1 MDDTIAAISTAQGVG
16 AISIIRVSG
25 ADAIKIVSKIFSN
38 KKFLGA
44 PSHTIHYGYIMDGDE
59 RIDEVLV
66 TIMRAPKTF
75 TKEDIVEIN
84 AHGGIMTTDK
94 ILELLLVNGCRLAEP
109 GEFTK
114 RAFLNGR
121 IDLTE
126 AEGVMDL
133 INSKTDISRKIA
145 LNQVGGKVSSMIS
158 KLRDELAGI
167 IANIEV
173 NIDYP
178 EYEDIEEMTIEKI
191 NSNLSEL
198 ESKIDKILKESKNGE
213 ILTNGIK
220 TAIVGKPNVGKSS
233 LLNRLIGEEK
243 AIVTDIQGTTRDS
256 VEATLRIDNLILNLI
271 DTAGIRKKS
280 KVKESI
286 EKFSIMRTLLAIER
300 ADVCLM
306 MIDALEGVTDQDAK
320 IAGEAHEAGKGI
332 IIVVNKWDEYEK
344 ETGTLEK
351 YKKEIYSK
359 LSYLSYAPIIFISA
373 KTGQRVNKLFDLIN
387 HVNEQNSMRVST
399 SVLNQ
404 VINEA
409 IAIVQPPT
417 DKGKRLK
424 ILYGTQASTK
434 PPTFVIFVN
443 DKELFHFSYERY
455 LVNQFRNNFG
465 MQGTPIR
472 IIVREKREEN

>member
-38 KKFLGA
+38 KNFLDA
-44 PSHTIHYGYIMDGDE
+44 PSHTIHYGYIMDNNE
-59 RIDEVLV
+59 KVDEVLV
-66 TIMRAPKTF
+66 NIMRAPRTF
-75 TKEDIVEIN
+75 TKEDVVEIN

-126 AEGVMDL
+126 AEGVIDL

-271 DTAGIRKKS
+271 DTAGIRKTDD
-280 KVKESI
+280 VVESI
-286 EKFSIMRTLLAIER
+286 GVDKSLKLIDEADLILFVVNYNEKLSHDDLVILDKLKGKNYITIVNKTDLDKKIDDDKLSNVVYVSALNDENIDEIGNKIKKLFNLEKIEMADLTYLTSARSGAILR
-300 ADVCLM
+300 KV
-306 MIDALEGVTDQDAK
+306 LESVKAVR
-320 IAGEAHEAGKGI
+320 KGI
-332 IIVVNKWDEYEK
+332 
-344 ETGTLEK
+344 
-351 YKKEIYSK
+351 
-359 LSYLSYAPIIFISA
+359 
-373 KTGQRVNKLFDLIN
+373 
-387 HVNEQNSMRVST
+387 
-399 SVLNQ
+399 
-404 VINEA
+404 
-409 IAIVQPPT
+409 
-417 DKGKRLK
+417 
-424 ILYGTQASTK
+424 
-434 PPTFVIFVN
+434 
-443 DKELFHFSYERY
+443 
-455 LVNQFRNNFG
+455 
-465 MQGTPIR
+465 
-472 IIVREKREEN
+472 EENYPIDMVEIDLKDIWNLLGEIIGESYDEELLDQLFSRFCVGK

>member
-25 ADAIKIVSKIFSN
+25 TDAIKIVNKIFSN
-38 KKFLGA
+38 KKFLAA

-233 LLNRLIGEEK
+233 LLNRLIGEDK

-256 VEATLRIDNLILNLI
+256 VEATLRMDNLILNLI
-271 DTAGIRKKS
+271 DTAGIRKTED
-280 KVKESI
+280 VVESI
-286 EKFSIMRTLLAIER
+286 GVDKSLKLIDE
-300 ADVCLM
+300 ADL
-306 MIDALEGVTDQDAK
+306 ILF
-320 IAGEAHEAGKGI
+320 
-332 IIVVNKWDEYEK
+332 VVNYNEK
-344 ETGTLEK
+344 LSHDDLVILDKLKDKNYITIVNKTDLEK
-351 YKKEIYSK
+351 KIDDDK
-359 LSYLSYAPIIFISA
+359 LSNVVYVSA
-373 KTGQRVNKLFDLIN
+373 LNDDNIDEIGNKIKKLFDLEKI
-387 HVNEQNSMRVST
+387 ETTDLTYLT
-399 SVLNQ
+399 SARSGAILRKVLDS
-404 VINEA
+404 VKA
-409 IAIVQPPT
+409 IR
-417 DKGKRLK
+417 KG
-424 ILYGTQASTK
+424 I
-434 PPTFVIFVN
+434 
-443 DKELFHFSYERY
+443 
-455 LVNQFRNNFG
+455 
-465 MQGTPIR
+465 
-472 IIVREKREEN
+472 EENYPIDMVEIDLKDIWNLLGEIIGESYDEELLDQLFSRFCVGK

>member
-25 ADAIKIVSKIFSN
+25 TDAIKIVNKIFSN
-38 KKFLGA
+38 KKFLDS

-158 KLRDELAGI
+158 DLRDELAGI

-233 LLNRLIGEEK
+233 LLNRLIGEDK

-271 DTAGIRKKS
+271 DTAGIRKTED
-280 KVKESI
+280 VVESI
-286 EKFSIMRTLLAIER
+286 GVDKSLKLIDEADLILFVVNYNEKLSHDDLVILDKLKDKNYITIVNKTDLDKKIDDDKLSNVVYVSALNDDNIDEIGNKIKKLFNLEKIETTDLTYLTSARSGAILR
-300 ADVCLM
+300 KVLDSVKAVR
-306 MIDALEGVTDQDAK
+306 
-320 IAGEAHEAGKGI
+320 KGI
-332 IIVVNKWDEYEK
+332 
-344 ETGTLEK
+344 
-351 YKKEIYSK
+351 
-359 LSYLSYAPIIFISA
+359 
-373 KTGQRVNKLFDLIN
+373 
-387 HVNEQNSMRVST
+387 
-399 SVLNQ
+399 
-404 VINEA
+404 
-409 IAIVQPPT
+409 
-417 DKGKRLK
+417 
-424 ILYGTQASTK
+424 
-434 PPTFVIFVN
+434 
-443 DKELFHFSYERY
+443 
-455 LVNQFRNNFG
+455 
-465 MQGTPIR
+465 
-472 IIVREKREEN
+472 EENYPIDMVEIDLKDIWNLLGEIIGESYDEELLDQLFSRFCVGK

>member
-25 ADAIKIVSKIFSN
+25 TDAIKIVNKIFSN
-38 KKFLGA
+38 KKFLDA

-158 KLRDELAGI
+158 DLRDELAGI

-233 LLNRLIGEEK
+233 LLNRLIGEDK

-271 DTAGIRKKS
+271 DTAGIRKTED
-280 KVKESI
+280 VVESI
-286 EKFSIMRTLLAIER
+286 GVDKSLKLIDE
-300 ADVCLM
+300 ADL
-306 MIDALEGVTDQDAK
+306 ILF
-320 IAGEAHEAGKGI
+320 
-332 IIVVNKWDEYEK
+332 VVNYNE
-344 ETGTLEK
+344 
-351 YKKEIYSK
+351 K
-359 LSYLSYAPIIFISA
+359 LSHDDLVILDKLKDKNYITI
-373 KTGQRVNKLFDLIN
+373 VNKTDLDKKIDDDKLSN
-387 HVNEQNSMRVST
+387 VVYVSA
-399 SVLNQ
+399 L
-404 VINEA
+404 
-409 IAIVQPPT
+409 
-417 DKGKRLK
+417 
-424 ILYGTQASTK
+424 
-434 PPTFVIFVN
+434 N
-443 DKELFHFSYERY
+443 DKNIDEIGNKIKKLFNLFK
-455 LVNQFRNNFG
+455 LL
-465 MQGTPIR
+465 I
-472 IIVREKREEN
+472 

>member
-25 ADAIKIVSKIFSN
+25 VDAIKIVSKIFSN
-38 KKFLGA
+38 KNFLDA
-44 PSHTIHYGYIMDGDE
+44 PSHTIHYGYIMDNNE
-59 RIDEVLV
+59 KVDEVLV
-66 TIMRAPKTF
+66 SIMRAPRTF
-75 TKEDIVEIN
+75 TKEDVVEIN

-126 AEGVMDL
+126 AEGVMNL

-271 DTAGIRKKS
+271 DTAGIRKTDD
-280 KVKESI
+280 VVESI
-286 EKFSIMRTLLAIER
+286 GVDKSLKLIDEADLILFVVNYNEKLSHDDLVILDKLKDKNYITIVNKTDLDKKIDDDKLSNVVYVSALNDDNIDEIGNKIKKLFNLEKIEMADLTYLTSARSGAILR
-300 ADVCLM
+300 KV
-306 MIDALEGVTDQDAK
+306 LESVKAVR
-320 IAGEAHEAGKGI
+320 KGI
-332 IIVVNKWDEYEK
+332 
-344 ETGTLEK
+344 
-351 YKKEIYSK
+351 
-359 LSYLSYAPIIFISA
+359 
-373 KTGQRVNKLFDLIN
+373 
-387 HVNEQNSMRVST
+387 
-399 SVLNQ
+399 
-404 VINEA
+404 
-409 IAIVQPPT
+409 
-417 DKGKRLK
+417 
-424 ILYGTQASTK
+424 
-434 PPTFVIFVN
+434 
-443 DKELFHFSYERY
+443 
-455 LVNQFRNNFG
+455 
-465 MQGTPIR
+465 
-472 IIVREKREEN
+472 EENYPIDMVEIDLKDIWNLLGEIIGESYDEELLDQLFSRFCVGK

>member
-25 ADAIKIVSKIFSN
+25 TDAIKIVNKIFSN
-38 KKFLGA
+38 KKFLDA

-145 LNQVGGKVSSMIS
+145 LNQVGGKASSMIS
-158 KLRDELAGI
+158 DLRDELAGI

-233 LLNRLIGEEK
+233 LLNRLIGEDK

-271 DTAGIRKKS
+271 DTAGIRKTED
-280 KVKESI
+280 VVESI
-286 EKFSIMRTLLAIER
+286 GVDKSLKLIDE
-300 ADVCLM
+300 ADL
-306 MIDALEGVTDQDAK
+306 ILF
-320 IAGEAHEAGKGI
+320 
-332 IIVVNKWDEYEK
+332 VVNYNE
-344 ETGTLEK
+344 
-351 YKKEIYSK
+351 K
-359 LSYLSYAPIIFISA
+359 LSHDDLVILDKLKDKNYITIVNKTDLDKKIDDDKLSNVVYVSA
-373 KTGQRVNKLFDLIN
+373 LNDDNIDEIGNKIKKLFDLEKI
-387 HVNEQNSMRVST
+387 ETTDLTYLT
-399 SVLNQ
+399 SARSGAILRKVLES
-404 VINEA
+404 VKA
-409 IAIVQPPT
+409 VR
-417 DKGKRLK
+417 KG
-424 ILYGTQASTK
+424 I
-434 PPTFVIFVN
+434 
-443 DKELFHFSYERY
+443 
-455 LVNQFRNNFG
+455 
-465 MQGTPIR
+465 
-472 IIVREKREEN
+472 EENYPIDMVEIDLKDIWNLLGEIIGESYDEELLDQLFSRFCVGK

>member
-25 ADAIKIVSKIFSN
+25 VDAIKIVSKIFSN
-38 KKFLGA
+38 KNFLDA
-44 PSHTIHYGYIMDGDE
+44 PSHTIHYGYIMDNNE
-59 RIDEVLV
+59 KVDEVLV
-66 TIMRAPKTF
+66 SIMRAPRTF
-75 TKEDIVEIN
+75 TKEDVVEIN

-271 DTAGIRKKS
+271 DTAGIRKTDD
-280 KVKESI
+280 VVESI
-286 EKFSIMRTLLAIER
+286 GVDKSLKLIDEADLILFVVNYNEKLSHDDLVILDKLKDKNYITIVNKTDLDKKIDDDKLSNVVYVSALNDENIDEIGNKIKKLFNLEKIEMADLTYLTSARSGAILR
-300 ADVCLM
+300 KV
-306 MIDALEGVTDQDAK
+306 LESVKAVR
-320 IAGEAHEAGKGI
+320 KGI
-332 IIVVNKWDEYEK
+332 
-344 ETGTLEK
+344 
-351 YKKEIYSK
+351 
-359 LSYLSYAPIIFISA
+359 
-373 KTGQRVNKLFDLIN
+373 
-387 HVNEQNSMRVST
+387 
-399 SVLNQ
+399 
-404 VINEA
+404 
-409 IAIVQPPT
+409 
-417 DKGKRLK
+417 
-424 ILYGTQASTK
+424 
-434 PPTFVIFVN
+434 
-443 DKELFHFSYERY
+443 
-455 LVNQFRNNFG
+455 
-465 MQGTPIR
+465 
-472 IIVREKREEN
+472 EENYPIDMVEIDLKDIWNLLGEIIGESYDEELLDQLFSRFCVGK

>member
-25 ADAIKIVSKIFSN
+25 TDAIKIISKIFSN
-38 KKFLGA
+38 KKFLDA

-158 KLRDELAGI
+158 DLRDELAGI

-233 LLNRLIGEEK
+233 LLNRLIGEDK

-271 DTAGIRKKS
+271 DTAGIRKTED
-280 KVKESI
+280 VVESI
-286 EKFSIMRTLLAIER
+286 GVDKSLKLIDE
-300 ADVCLM
+300 ADL
-306 MIDALEGVTDQDAK
+306 ILF
-320 IAGEAHEAGKGI
+320 
-332 IIVVNKWDEYEK
+332 VVNYNE
-344 ETGTLEK
+344 
-351 YKKEIYSK
+351 K
-359 LSYLSYAPIIFISA
+359 LSHDDLVILDKLKDKNYITIVNKTDLDKKIDDDKLSNVVYVSA
-373 KTGQRVNKLFDLIN
+373 LNDDNIDEIGNKIKKLFDLEKI
-387 HVNEQNSMRVST
+387 ETTDLTYLT
-399 SVLNQ
+399 SARSGAILRKVLDS
-404 VINEA
+404 VKA
-409 IAIVQPPT
+409 VR
-417 DKGKRLK
+417 KG
-424 ILYGTQASTK
+424 I
-434 PPTFVIFVN
+434 
-443 DKELFHFSYERY
+443 
-455 LVNQFRNNFG
+455 
-465 MQGTPIR
+465 
-472 IIVREKREEN
+472 EENYPIDMVEIDLKDIWNLLGEIIGESYDEELLDQLFSRFCVGK

>member
-25 ADAIKIVSKIFSN
+25 NDAISIVSKIFSN
-38 KKFLGA
+38 KKFVDAL
-44 PSHTIHYGYIMDGDE
+44 SHTIHYGYIMDGDE
-59 RIDEVLV
+59 KVDEVLV
-66 TIMRAPKTF
+66 SVMRAPKTF
-75 TKEDIVEIN
+75 TKEDVVEIN

-145 LNQVGGKVSSMIS
+145 LNQVGGKVSNMIS

-191 NSNLSEL
+191 DFNLSEL

-233 LLNRLIGEEK
+233 LLNRLIGEDK

-256 VEATLRIDNLILNLI
+256 VEATIRIDNLILNLI
-271 DTAGIRKKS
+271 DTAGIRKTED
-280 KVKESI
+280 VVESI
-286 EKFSIMRTLLAIER
+286 GVDKSLKLIDE
-300 ADVCLM
+300 ADL
-306 MIDALEGVTDQDAK
+306 ILF
-320 IAGEAHEAGKGI
+320 
-332 IIVVNKWDEYEK
+332 VVNYNEK
-344 ETGTLEK
+344 LSHDDLVILDKLKGKNYITIVNKTDLEK
-351 YKKEIYSK
+351 KIDDDK
-359 LSYLSYAPIIFISA
+359 LSNVVYVSA
-373 KTGQRVNKLFDLIN
+373 LNDDNIDEIGNKIKKLFDLEKIETTDLTYLASARSGAILRK
-387 HVNEQNSMRVST
+387 VLD
-399 SVLNQ
+399 SVKA
-404 VINEA
+404 VR
-409 IAIVQPPT
+409 
-417 DKGKRLK
+417 KG
-424 ILYGTQASTK
+424 I
-434 PPTFVIFVN
+434 
-443 DKELFHFSYERY
+443 
-455 LVNQFRNNFG
+455 
-465 MQGTPIR
+465 
-472 IIVREKREEN
+472 EENYPIDMVEIDLKDIWNLLGEIIGESYDEELLDQLFSRFCVGK

>member
-1 MDDTIAAISTAQGVG
+1 MEDTIAAISTAQGVG

-25 ADAIKIVSKIFSN
+25 ADAIRIVSKIFSN
-38 KKFLGA
+38 KKFYDA

-59 RIDEVLV
+59 KVDEVLV

-145 LNQVGGKVSSMIS
+145 LNQVGGKVSNMIS

-178 EYEDIEEMTIEKI
+178 EYEDIEEMTIDKI

-198 ESKIDKILKESKNGE
+198 ESKIDKILKESKKGE
-213 ILTNGIK
+213 VLTNGIK

-233 LLNRLIGEEK
+233 LLNRLIGEDK
-243 AIVTDIQGTTRDS
+243 AIVTDIKGTTRDS

-271 DTAGIRKKS
+271 DTAGIRKTDD
-280 KVKESI
+280 VVESI
-286 EKFSIMRTLLAIER
+286 GVDKSLKL
-300 ADVCLM
+300 
-306 MIDALEGVTDQDAK
+306 IDASDLILFVVNYNEKLSGDDLVILDKLKGKNYITIVNKTDLEKKIDDEKLSNVVYVSALNDDNIDEIGNKIKKLFNLEKIETTDLTYLTSARSGAILRK
-320 IAGEAHEAGKGI
+320 VLESVKAVRKGI
-332 IIVVNKWDEYEK
+332 EDNYPIDMVEIDLKDIWNLLGEIIGDSYDEE
-344 ETGTLEK
+344 L
-351 YKKEIYSK
+351 
-359 LSYLSYAPIIFISA
+359 LD
-373 KTGQRVNKLFDLIN
+373 QLFSRFC
-387 HVNEQNSMRVST
+387 V
-399 SVLNQ
+399 
-404 VINEA
+404 
-409 IAIVQPPT
+409 
-417 DKGKRLK
+417 GK
-424 ILYGTQASTK
+424 
-434 PPTFVIFVN
+434 
-443 DKELFHFSYERY
+443 
-455 LVNQFRNNFG
+455 
-465 MQGTPIR
+465 
-472 IIVREKREEN
+472 

>member
-1 MDDTIAAISTAQGVG
+1 MEDTIAAISTAQGVG

-25 ADAIKIVSKIFSN
+25 NDAIKIVSKIFSN
-38 KKFLGA
+38 KKFFDA

-59 RIDEVLV
+59 KVDEVLV
-66 TIMRAPKTF
+66 SIMRAPKTF

-145 LNQVGGKVSSMIS
+145 LNQVSGKVSNMIS
-158 KLRDELAGI
+158 DLRDELAGI
-167 IANIEV
+167 ISNIEV

-178 EYEDIEEMTIEKI
+178 EYEDIEEMTIDKI

-198 ESKIDKILKESKNGE
+198 EDKIDKILKESKNGE
-213 ILTNGIK
+213 VLTNGIK

-233 LLNRLIGEEK
+233 LLNRLIGEDK

-271 DTAGIRKKS
+271 DTAGIRKTDD
-280 KVKESI
+280 VVESI
-286 EKFSIMRTLLAIER
+286 GVDKSLKLIDEADLILFVVNYNEKLSHDDLVILDKLKGKNYITIVNKTDLEKKIDDDKLSNVVYVSALNDDNIGEIGNKIKKLFNLEKIETTDLTYLTSARSQAILR
-300 ADVCLM
+300 KV
-306 MIDALEGVTDQDAK
+306 LESVKAVR
-320 IAGEAHEAGKGI
+320 KGI
-332 IIVVNKWDEYEK
+332 EDNYPIDMVEIDLKDIWNLLGEIIGESYDEE
-344 ETGTLEK
+344 L
-351 YKKEIYSK
+351 
-359 LSYLSYAPIIFISA
+359 LD
-373 KTGQRVNKLFDLIN
+373 QLFSRFC
-387 HVNEQNSMRVST
+387 V
-399 SVLNQ
+399 
-404 VINEA
+404 
-409 IAIVQPPT
+409 
-417 DKGKRLK
+417 GK
-424 ILYGTQASTK
+424 
-434 PPTFVIFVN
+434 
-443 DKELFHFSYERY
+443 
-455 LVNQFRNNFG
+455 
-465 MQGTPIR
+465 
-472 IIVREKREEN
+472 

>member
-25 ADAIKIVSKIFSN
+25 TDAIKIVSKIFSN

-145 LNQVGGKVSSMIS
+145 LNQVGGKVSNMIS

-233 LLNRLIGEEK
+233 LLNRLIGEDK

-271 DTAGIRKKS
+271 DTAGIRKTED
-280 KVKESI
+280 VVESI
-286 EKFSIMRTLLAIER
+286 GVDKSLKLIDE
-300 ADVCLM
+300 ADL
-306 MIDALEGVTDQDAK
+306 ILF
-320 IAGEAHEAGKGI
+320 
-332 IIVVNKWDEYEK
+332 VVNYNE
-344 ETGTLEK
+344 
-351 YKKEIYSK
+351 K
-359 LSYLSYAPIIFISA
+359 LSHDDLVILDKLKDKNYITIVNKTDLDKKIDDDKLSNVVYVSA
-373 KTGQRVNKLFDLIN
+373 LNDDNIDEIGNKIKKLFDLEKI
-387 HVNEQNSMRVST
+387 ETIDLTYLT
-399 SVLNQ
+399 SARSGAILRKVLDS
-404 VINEA
+404 VKA
-409 IAIVQPPT
+409 VR
-417 DKGKRLK
+417 KG
-424 ILYGTQASTK
+424 I
-434 PPTFVIFVN
+434 
-443 DKELFHFSYERY
+443 
-455 LVNQFRNNFG
+455 
-465 MQGTPIR
+465 
-472 IIVREKREEN
+472 EENYPIDMVEIDLKDIWNLLGEIIGESYDEELLDQLFSRFCVGK

>member
-38 KKFLGA
+38 KNFLDA
-44 PSHTIHYGYIMDGDE
+44 PSHTIHYGYIMDNNE
-59 RIDEVLV
+59 KVDEVLV
-66 TIMRAPKTF
+66 SIMRAPRTF
-75 TKEDIVEIN
+75 TKEDVVEIN

-271 DTAGIRKKS
+271 DTAGIRKTDD
-280 KVKESI
+280 VVESI
-286 EKFSIMRTLLAIER
+286 GVDKSLKLIDEADLILFVVNYNEKLSHDDLVILDKLKDKNYITIVNKTDLDKKIDDDKLSNVVYVSALNDDNIDEIGNKIKKLFNLEKIEMADLTYLTSARSGAILR
-300 ADVCLM
+300 KV
-306 MIDALEGVTDQDAK
+306 LESVKAVR
-320 IAGEAHEAGKGI
+320 KGI
-332 IIVVNKWDEYEK
+332 
-344 ETGTLEK
+344 
-351 YKKEIYSK
+351 
-359 LSYLSYAPIIFISA
+359 
-373 KTGQRVNKLFDLIN
+373 
-387 HVNEQNSMRVST
+387 
-399 SVLNQ
+399 
-404 VINEA
+404 
-409 IAIVQPPT
+409 
-417 DKGKRLK
+417 
-424 ILYGTQASTK
+424 
-434 PPTFVIFVN
+434 
-443 DKELFHFSYERY
+443 
-455 LVNQFRNNFG
+455 
-465 MQGTPIR
+465 
-472 IIVREKREEN
+472 EENYPIDMVEIDLKDIWNLLGEIIGESYDEELLDQLFSRFCVGK

>member
-25 ADAIKIVSKIFSN
+25 TDAIKIVNKIFSN
-38 KKFLGA
+38 KKFLDA

-158 KLRDELAGI
+158 DLRDELAGI

-233 LLNRLIGEEK
+233 LLNRLIGEDK

-271 DTAGIRKKS
+271 DTAGIRKTED
-280 KVKESI
+280 VVESI
-286 EKFSIMRTLLAIER
+286 GVDKSLKLIDE
-300 ADVCLM
+300 ADL
-306 MIDALEGVTDQDAK
+306 ILF
-320 IAGEAHEAGKGI
+320 
-332 IIVVNKWDEYEK
+332 VVNYNEK
-344 ETGTLEK
+344 LSHDDLVILEK
-351 YKKEIYSK
+351 LKDKNYITIVNKTDLDKKIDDDK
-359 LSYLSYAPIIFISA
+359 LSNVVYVSA
-373 KTGQRVNKLFDLIN
+373 LNDDNIDEIGNKIKKLFDLEKI
-387 HVNEQNSMRVST
+387 ETTDLTYLT
-399 SVLNQ
+399 SARSGAILRKVLDS
-404 VINEA
+404 VKA
-409 IAIVQPPT
+409 VR
-417 DKGKRLK
+417 KG
-424 ILYGTQASTK
+424 I
-434 PPTFVIFVN
+434 
-443 DKELFHFSYERY
+443 
-455 LVNQFRNNFG
+455 
-465 MQGTPIR
+465 
-472 IIVREKREEN
+472 EENYPIDMVEIDLKDIWNLLGEIIGESYDEELLDQLFSRFCVGK

>member
-25 ADAIKIVSKIFSN
+25 VDAIKIVSKIFSN
-38 KKFLGA
+38 KNFLDA
-44 PSHTIHYGYIMDGDE
+44 PSHTIHYGYIMDNNGKV
-59 RIDEVLV
+59 DEVLV
-66 TIMRAPKTF
+66 SIMRAPRTF
-75 TKEDIVEIN
+75 TKEDVVEIN

-271 DTAGIRKKS
+271 DTAGIRKTDD
-280 KVKESI
+280 VVESI
-286 EKFSIMRTLLAIER
+286 GVDKSLKLIDEADLILFVVNYNEKLSHDDLVILDKLKDKNYITIVNKTDLDKKIDDDKLSNMVYVSALKDENIDEIGNKIKKLFNLEKIEMADLTYLTSARSGAILR
-300 ADVCLM
+300 KV
-306 MIDALEGVTDQDAK
+306 LESVKAVR
-320 IAGEAHEAGKGI
+320 KGI
-332 IIVVNKWDEYEK
+332 EGNYPIDMVEIDLKNIWNLLGEIIGESYDEE
-344 ETGTLEK
+344 L
-351 YKKEIYSK
+351 
-359 LSYLSYAPIIFISA
+359 LD
-373 KTGQRVNKLFDLIN
+373 QLFSRFC
-387 HVNEQNSMRVST
+387 V
-399 SVLNQ
+399 
-404 VINEA
+404 
-409 IAIVQPPT
+409 
-417 DKGKRLK
+417 GK
-424 ILYGTQASTK
+424 
-434 PPTFVIFVN
+434 
-443 DKELFHFSYERY
+443 
-455 LVNQFRNNFG
+455 
-465 MQGTPIR
+465 
-472 IIVREKREEN
+472 

>member
-25 ADAIKIVSKIFSN
+25 TDAIKIVSKIFSN

-158 KLRDELAGI
+158 DLRDELAGI

-233 LLNRLIGEEK
+233 LLNRLIGEDK

-271 DTAGIRKKS
+271 DTAGIRKTED
-280 KVKESI
+280 VVESI
-286 EKFSIMRTLLAIER
+286 GVDKSLKLIDEADLILFVVNYNEKLSHDDLVILDKLKDKNYITIVNKTDLDKKIDDDKLSNVVYVSALNDDNIDEIGNKIKKIFDLEKIETTDLTYLTSARSGAILR
-300 ADVCLM
+300 KV
-306 MIDALEGVTDQDAK
+306 LESVKAVR
-320 IAGEAHEAGKGI
+320 KGI
-332 IIVVNKWDEYEK
+332 KENYPIDMVEIDLKDIWNLLGEIIGESYDEE
-344 ETGTLEK
+344 L
-351 YKKEIYSK
+351 
-359 LSYLSYAPIIFISA
+359 LD
-373 KTGQRVNKLFDLIN
+373 QLFSRFC
-387 HVNEQNSMRVST
+387 V
-399 SVLNQ
+399 
-404 VINEA
+404 
-409 IAIVQPPT
+409 
-417 DKGKRLK
+417 GK
-424 ILYGTQASTK
+424 
-434 PPTFVIFVN
+434 
-443 DKELFHFSYERY
+443 
-455 LVNQFRNNFG
+455 
-465 MQGTPIR
+465 
-472 IIVREKREEN
+472 